1 MYPDRKNI
9 YQAFDLTP
17 FDNIKVVILGQD
29 PYHGPNQAHGF
40 TFSVQP
46 NAKFP
51 PSLRNMYQE
60 LEDDIGCHRVSPH
73 LQDWAREGV
82 LLLNTV
88 LTVRQGEAHSHR
100 DIGWETFTDEVIEAV
115 SKHRENVVFI
125 LWANLLNKKEKLID
139 TSKHLVIKSPHPS
152 PLSA

>member
-1 MYPDRKNI
+1 
-9 YQAFDLTP
+9 
-17 FDNIKVVILGQD
+17 
-29 PYHGPNQAHGF
+29 
-40 TFSVQP
+40 
-46 NAKFP
+46 
-51 PSLRNMYQE
+51 MYQE

-115 SKHRENVVFI
+115 SKHRENVV
-125 LWANLLNKKEKLID
+125 LYYGANLLNKKRNSLI
-139 TSKHLVIKSPHPS
+139 HLNI
-152 PLSA
+152 